1 MPPTKPRTNA
11 DLRLPFHFDTA
22 LLERDLASCLAQEW
36 KLHFNQNDYDGSWTG
51 IALRSATG
59 KSHDIHAHPVDD
71 AYHDT
76 PLLAH
81 CPYFREVLG
90 EFQCE
95 TETVRLL
102 RLAPGSVI
110 KEHRD
115 RGLGYAF
122 GTFRIHIPIRTDAAV
137 SFLVGGEEV
146 PMKSGE
152 CWYADFDLPHSVTNE
167 SASERVHLVID
178 CKRNEWSDELFR
190 RAGYDFEEEKRKQEP
205 DAETKRRIR
214 EELLRMN
221 TELSRKM
228 AQELGPENAAE

>member
-1 MPPTKPRTNA
+1 MKTSQHSANA
-11 DLRLPFHFDTA
+11 SFRLSFRFDTA
-22 LLERDLASCLAQEW
+22 LLERDLSACLAQEW
-36 KLHFNQNDYDGSWTG
+36 KLHFNQNDFAGSWTG

-59 KSHDIHAHPVDD
+59 NSQDIHAHPVDD
-71 AYHDT
+71 AWHDT

-81 CPYFREVLG
+81 CPYFREALG
-90 EFQCE
+90 NFQCE
-95 TETVRLL
+95 IETVRLL

-122 GTFRIHIPIRTDAAV
+122 DVFRIHIPIRTDAAV
-137 SFLVGGEEV
+137 SFIVGGEEL

-152 CWYADFDLPHSVTNE
+152 CWYADFDLPHSVTND

-205 DAETKRRIR
+205 DAETKRRIQ

-228 AQELGPENAAE
+228 AQELGTEKAAE